1 MLQLNF
7 NPKKTTRLFG
17 LENDFNFFKDV
28 QSPSIDDSRMNMN
41 KMKYELRAKH
51 GR

>member
-1 MLQLNF
+1 MQNITKLILA
-7 NPKKTTRLFG
+7 
-17 LENDFNFFKDV
+17 ENDFNFFKDI
-28 QSPSIDDSRMNMN
+28 QSPSIDDSRINMN